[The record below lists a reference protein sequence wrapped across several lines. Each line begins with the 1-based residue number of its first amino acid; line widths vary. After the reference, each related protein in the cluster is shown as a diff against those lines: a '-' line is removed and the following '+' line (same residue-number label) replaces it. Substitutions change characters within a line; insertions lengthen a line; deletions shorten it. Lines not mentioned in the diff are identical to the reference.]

1 MSAWAYLQ
9 ELPETVEGFSLKR
22 LMREDGDKF
31 YIYSYESPVLHRS
44 IEVYYHEETKE
55 YKLLVIIGL
64 TEFCAIEYISESL
77 AQLEH
82 ILRQKFALL
91 IGDLS
96 RFHREHINSI
106 VVDKKIMEWNYI
118 PQLPKQLEGFELFIS
133 PAEPVKV
140 INGSYV
146 VIDYCDFEIES
157 NFIIYYNMFRDEF
170 FGEARIRRIPEVTY
184 AYDSSEL
191 DQLAAKLDEKLQNT
205 LKDIRQRA
213 LAQ

>member
-1 MSAWAYLQ
+1 MQ
-9 ELPETVEGFSLKR
+9 ELPETIEGFTLKR

-31 YIYSYESPVLHRS
+31 YIYSYESPALHRS

-106 VVDKKIMEWNYI
+106 VTDKKIMEWNYI

>member
-1 MSAWAYLQ
+1 MC
-9 ELPETVEGFSLKR
+9 
-22 LMREDGDKF
+22 EDGDKF
-31 YIYSYESPVLHRS
+31 YIYSYENTATHRS
-44 IEVYYHEETKE
+44 IKVYYHEETKE
-55 YKLLVIIGL
+55 YKLLVVIGL

-77 AQLEH
+77 AQLEK
-82 ILRQKFALL
+82 ILKKKFDILMS
-91 IGDLS
+91 DLS
-96 RFHREHINSI
+96 SFHPEHINSI
-106 VVDKKIMEWNYI
+106 IIDKHIMEWNYI
-118 PQLPKQLEGFELFIS
+118 PKLPKQLEGFDLFIS
-133 PAEPVKV
+133 PAQPVKV

-191 DQLAAKLDEKLQNT
+191 DQLTAKIEEKLKNT

>member
-1 MSAWAYLQ
+1 MQ
-9 ELPETVEGFSLKR
+9 DLPEEIDGFTLKR
-22 LMREDGDKF
+22 LMHEDGDKF
-31 YIYSYESPVLHRS
+31 YIYSYESPALHRS
-44 IEVYYHEETKE
+44 IKVYYHEETKE

-106 VVDKKIMEWNYI
+106 VVDKKIMEWDYI
-118 PQLPKQLEGFELFIS
+118 PKLPKQLEGFELFIS

-191 DQLAAKLDEKLQNT
+191 DQLAAKIEEKLQNT

>member
-1 MSAWAYLQ
+1 MQ
-9 ELPETVEGFSLKR
+9 ELPETIEGFTLKR
-22 LMREDGDKF
+22 LMHEDGDKF
-31 YIYSYESPVLHRS
+31 YIYSYESPATHRS
-44 IEVYYHEETKE
+44 IKVYYHEETKE

-82 ILRQKFALL
+82 ILRQKFSILL
-91 IGDLS
+91 GDLAS
-96 RFHREHINSI
+96 FHREHINSI

-191 DQLAAKLDEKLQNT
+191 DQLAAKIEEKLQNT